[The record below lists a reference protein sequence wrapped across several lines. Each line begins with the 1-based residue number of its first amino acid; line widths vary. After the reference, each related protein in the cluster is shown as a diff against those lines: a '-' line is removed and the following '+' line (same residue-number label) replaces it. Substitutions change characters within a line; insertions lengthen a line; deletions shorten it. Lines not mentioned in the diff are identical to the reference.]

1 MTTNHRPIQF
11 EPIFD
16 ALGDPSRRQ
25 ILDLLASGPRGV
37 RQLSDDMPV
46 SRSAV
51 SQHLKVLKD
60 ADLVT
65 DTADGTRRIY
75 RLNGSGFEVLRSYL
89 DNMWSDGLDA
99 FAAAAREHAS
109 NQNPKQQKD
118 NT

>member
-1 MTTNHRPIQF
+1 MTTNHRLIQF

-51 SQHLKVLKD
+51 SQHLKVLKH
-60 ADLVT
+60 ANLVT

-75 RLNGSGFEVLRSYL
+75 RLNADGFEVLRSYL
-89 DNMWSDGLDA
+89 DIMWRDGLNA
-99 FAAAAREHAS
+99 FAQAAREHATAE
-109 NQNPKQQKD
+109 KD
-118 NT
+118 KP